1 MNPEQSITFDL
12 STHEQHRNLPQLETF
27 NCQVTIK
34 FYDHGNDEYSCVL
47 NGVDVIFEKSS
58 KENTLSNLYNHLKTA
73 MQRREASAKSR
84 GFDAFEYK
92 LSNLRASN
100 DESIFKHVEIR
111 NSLKIN

>member
-1 MNPEQSITFDL
+1 MNSINGFSKL
-12 STHEQHRNLPQLETF
+12 SKLEKIEKITELYF
-27 NCQVTIK
+27 NGTKNYSEELKKYWHPNEVLQKTI
-34 FYDHGNDEYSCVL
+34 DEFS
-47 NGVDVIFEKSS
+47 
-58 KENTLSNLYNHLKTA
+58 ENTLSNLYNHLKTG